1 MILIDA
7 TYIHSHGGASILQAL
22 INELQKVE
30 LYNKKKVYFL
40 LDHRL
45 DLNQLNG
52 IDSFKIKKIK
62 ATHFTRRKAYLVI
75 LNKIEKVICLSNVP
89 PPIRINK
96 TVYIYFH
103 NLLLLKRK
111 MIFSS
116 FWYFFTSL
124 IKFLYIRFY
133 NSNRYKWIVQTVY
146 MKKELGNKFRVSSSM
161 IKILPFYDVEDI
173 HFQQKDFK
181 SNQLSFLCVTS
192 NSKHKNLKKVIKSF
206 LKSDFTGKEKVTL
219 LITINGNNINYE
231 NKNIRYMGYLNR
243 YDTIKAYSQSQ
254 YVILPSLAESFGL
267 PIIEGIKSGSNVL
280 ISNIKSLKEI
290 CKPSIIFDPL
300 DEKDIIKAFETA
312 SDMSY
317 QQNSMITIKNEI
329 NTFIKLIINDV

>member
-22 INELQKVE
+22 INRLNQIESS
-30 LYNKKKVYFL
+30 NRKKINFL
-40 LDHRL
+40 LDDRL

-52 IDSFKIKKIK
+52 INSFEIQKIK
-62 ATHFTRRKAYLVI
+62 ASHFNRKKAYKAI
-75 LNKIEKVICLSNVP
+75 YNKIEKVVCLSNVP
-89 PPIRINK
+89 PPVRINK
-96 TVYIYFH
+96 QVYIYFH

-111 MIFSS
+111 IIFSS
-116 FWYFFTSL
+116 FLFFFTSSL
-124 IKFLYIRFY
+124 KFLYIRFY
-133 NSNRYKWIVQTVY
+133 NSNRYNWVVQTMY
-146 MKKELGNKFRVSSSM
+146 MKEELRNKLKVNPSM
-161 IKILPFYDVEDI
+161 IMVLPFYEVEDI
-173 HFQQKDFK
+173 HFQHKDFNK
-181 SNQLSFLCVTS
+181 NRLSFFCVTS

-206 LKSDFTGKEKVTL
+206 LKSDFTEKEKVTL
-219 LITINGNNINYE
+219 LITTDGENIIYE
-231 NKNIRYMGYLNR
+231 NKNIKYVGYLSRNE
-243 YDTIKAYSQSQ
+243 TIKTYSKSE
-254 YVILPSLAESFGL
+254 YVIFPSLVESFGL

-290 CKPSIIFDPL
+290 CKPSIVFDPL
-300 DEKDIIKAFETA
+300 DEKDIIKAFKTA